1 MLTEIR
7 IQDFAIIDDLRLNL
21 DSGFTVFT
29 GETGA
34 GKSII
39 IDAVEMLLG
48 GRADS
53 TMVRSD
59 AEVAIIEGAFRLE
72 SSIQSEVNQI
82 LERESLLDDHEYLAL
97 GREIRR
103 QGRNICRVNGRTVSL
118 SLLRELGEWLVDVHG
133 QSEHL
138 SLLRVQEHLQLLDR
152 YAQAENLRNS
162 FMNTY
167 HVLGRVRRELSE
179 LRQREQE
186 AASRADLLTYQL
198 NEIESAA
205 LQPGEETELIA
216 ERARLANAEQVATL
230 AEQAITAL
238 DEGPGDREATT
249 DLLGRAAQALMGLA
263 KIDSSMEGTQA
274 ETQALIEDISDL
286 ARRLR
291 IYREGIEYNPQR
303 LDQVEER
310 LNLIHSLQRKYG
322 DGIEAVLGYA
332 ESARAE
338 LEAITHSEE
347 RLQDLESEETKLLS
361 RLGELGQE
369 LSRVRREAGEQ
380 LEHAIEE
387 ELTDLRME
395 GASFGVDLSWED
407 DTQGAPA
414 EGRRVA
420 FGPLGFDQ
428 VEFLVAP
435 NPGEGLKPLVKIA
448 SGGETSRLMLGLKS
462 VLVRADRTPTLIFD
476 EIDQGIGG
484 RVGAIVGRK
493 LWGVA
498 QSHQVLCV
506 THLPQLGAFGDQHF
520 KIEKEVQGGRT
531 VTLARRLTDSE
542 RLPELASMLGG
553 VSEPNLESAADLLR
567 QAIEVK
573 RVARDEESL
582 AS

>member
-1 MLTEIR
+1 MLAELR
-7 IQDFAIIDDLRLNL
+7 IQDFAIIEDLHLNL

-59 AEVAIIEGAFRLE
+59 AEVAIIEGSFRLD
-72 SSIQSEVNQI
+72 SSVHNEVNQI
-82 LERESLLDDHEYLAL
+82 LERESLLDDPEFLTL

-118 SLLRELGEWLVDVHG
+118 SLLGELGEWLVDVHG

-138 SLLRVQEHLQLLDR
+138 SLLRVREHLQLLDR
-152 YAQAENLRNS
+152 YAQVEDLRNS
-162 FMNTY
+162 FTDVYN
-167 HVLGRVRRELSE
+167 VLGRVRREISE
-179 LRQREQE
+179 LRQRERE

-216 ERARLANAEQVATL
+216 ERARMANAEQLATL

-238 DEGPGDREATT
+238 DEGPGDREAIT

-263 KIDSSMEGTQA
+263 KIDASMEGIQA
-274 ETQALIEDISDL
+274 EAQALVEQTSDL

-291 IYREGIEYNPQR
+291 VYQEGIEYNPQR

-310 LNLIHSLQRKYG
+310 LGLLHTLQRKYG
-322 DGIEAVLGYA
+322 GGIDAVLSYA
-332 ESARAE
+332 EAARAE

-347 RLQDLESEETKLLS
+347 RLQDLESEEARLLS

-395 GASFGVDLSWED
+395 GANFGVDLSWED
-407 DTQGAPA
+407 DAKGAPI
-414 EGRRVA
+414 GDRRVA
-420 FGPLGFDQ
+420 FSPMGFDQ

-484 RVGAIVGRK
+484 RVGAIVGSK

-498 QSHQVLCV
+498 QNHQVLCV

-520 KIEKEVQGGRT
+520 RIKKEVQGGRT
-531 VTLARRLTDSE
+531 VTLASRLTDDE

-567 QAIEVK
+567 QASEAK
-573 RVARDEESL
+573 RAARDEGS
-582 AS
+582 

>member
-1 MLTEIR
+1 MLAELR
-7 IQDFAIIDDLRLNL
+7 IQDFAIIDDLQLTL

-53 TMVRSD
+53 TMVRSGTE
-59 AEVAIIEGAFRLE
+59 AAIIEGTFRLE
-72 SSIQSEVNQI
+72 PSIEEGVTQI
-82 LERESLLDDHEYLAL
+82 LERESLSDDPEFLTL

-103 QGRNICRVNGRTVSL
+103 QGRNICRVNGRTVNL
-118 SLLRELGEWLVDVHG
+118 NLLRELGEWLVDVHG

-152 YAQAENLRNS
+152 YAQVEDLRNAFTS
-162 FMNTY
+162 AY
-167 HVLGRVRRELSE
+167 QELGHVRRELSE
-179 LRQREQE
+179 LRQRKQE
-186 AASRADLLTYQL
+186 AASRADLLSYQI
-198 NEIESAA
+198 NEIETAA
-205 LQPGEETELIA
+205 LRAGEQDELVA
-216 ERARLANAEQVATL
+216 ERTRLANAEQLATL
-230 AEQAITAL
+230 AERAIAAF
-238 DEGPGDREATT
+238 DEGPRDREAIT
-249 DLLGRAAQALMGLA
+249 DLLGQAAQALAGLA
-263 KIDSSMEGTQA
+263 KIDDGMEGTQA
-274 ETQALIEDISDL
+274 EAQALVEQISEL

-291 IYREGIEYNPQR
+291 IYREGIEHNPQR

-322 DGIEAVLGYA
+322 DGIEEVLGYA
-332 ESARAE
+332 ETARAE
-338 LEAITHSEE
+338 LESITHSEE
-347 RLQDLESEETKLLS
+347 RLQELETEEVRLLS
-361 RLGELGQE
+361 RLGELGGE
-369 LSRVRREAGEQ
+369 LSQARREAGVQ
-380 LEHAIEE
+380 LERAIEE

-395 GASFGVDLSWED
+395 GANFGVELRWED
-407 DTQGAPA
+407 DAQGAPA
-414 EGRRVA
+414 GDRRVA
-420 FGPLGFDQ
+420 FSPLGFDQ
-428 VEFLVAP
+428 IEFLVAP

-498 QSHQVLCV
+498 LNHQVLCV

-531 VTLARRLTDSE
+531 VTLARRLTEDE

-553 VSEPNLESAADLLR
+553 VSDPNLESAADLLR
-567 QAIEVK
+567 QATEVK
-573 RVARDEESL
+573 RVAKVEHS
-582 AS
+582 

>member
-1 MLTEIR
+1 MLTELR
-7 IQDFAIIDDLRLNL
+7 IQNFAIIDDLRFRL
-21 DSGFTVFT
+21 DSGFTVLT

-53 TMVRSD
+53 TMVRSG
-59 AEVAIIEGAFRLE
+59 AEAAIIDGAFRLDP
-72 SSIQSEVNQI
+72 SIQEEVNQI
-82 LERESLLDDHEYLAL
+82 LERESLLDDPEFLTL

-103 QGRNICRVNGRTVSL
+103 QGRNICRANGRTINL
-118 SLLRELGEWLVDVHG
+118 NLLRELGEWLVDVHG

-138 SLLRVQEHLQLLDR
+138 SLLRVHEHLQLLDR
-152 YAQAENLRNS
+152 YAQVEDLRNS
-162 FMNTY
+162 FTGAY
-167 HVLGRVRRELSE
+167 QVLGRVRRELSE
-179 LRQREQE
+179 LRQHKQE
-186 AASRADLLTYQL
+186 AASRADLLSYQI
-198 NEIESAA
+198 NEIKTAVLRA
-205 LQPGEETELIA
+205 GEEAELIA
-216 ERARLANAEQVATL
+216 ERTRLANAEQLATL
-230 AEQAITAL
+230 AEQAIAAF
-238 DEGPGDREATT
+238 DEGPLNREAIT
-249 DLLGRAAQALMGLA
+249 DLLGQAAQALVGLA
-263 KIDSSMEGTQA
+263 KIDDSMEGTQA
-274 ETQALIEDISDL
+274 EAQALVENISEL

-310 LNLIHSLQRKYG
+310 LNLIHSMQRKYG
-322 DGIEAVLGYA
+322 DGIEEVLGYA
-332 ESARAE
+332 ETARAE
-338 LEAITHSEE
+338 LESITHSEE
-347 RLQDLESEETKLLS
+347 RLQELLTEEARLLS
-361 RLGELGQE
+361 HLGELGRE
-369 LSRVRREAGEQ
+369 LSHVRREAGEK

-387 ELTDLRME
+387 ELADLRME

-407 DTQGAPA
+407 DAQGAPA
-414 EGRRVA
+414 GDRRVA
-420 FGPLGFDQ
+420 FSPLGFDQ
-428 VEFLVAP
+428 IEFLVAP

-498 QSHQVLCV
+498 QNHQVLCV

-531 VTLARRLTDSE
+531 VTLARCLTDTE

-567 QAIEVK
+567 QAVEAKSAEKV
-573 RVARDEESL
+573 E
-582 AS
+582 